1 MNTSELFHQSLSKVK
16 PEIKKEMDI
25 SFAIA
30 DKLDMILKE
39 KGLSQKEFAKQ
50 IGKTEPEV
58 SRWLSGSHNFTIRT
72 IAKLSVFL
80 NEDIISIRQ
89 QVSK

>member
-1 MNTSELFHQSLSKVK
+1 

-30 DKLDMILKE
+30 DKLSQVLAE
-39 KGLSQKEFAKQ
+39 RNLSQKEFAKQ

-72 IAKLSVFL
+72 IAKLSAYL
-80 NEDIISIRQ
+80 NEDLIS
-89 QVSK
+89 VK

>member
-1 MNTSELFHQSLSKVK
+1 MNTKELFRQSLSEVK

-25 SFAIA
+25 YFAIA
-30 DKLDMILKE
+30 DKLSQVLAE
-39 KGLSQKEFAKQ
+39 RNLSQKEFAKQ

-72 IAKLSVFL
+72 IAKLSAYL
-80 NEDIISIRQ
+80 NEDLIS
-89 QVSK
+89 VK

>member
-1 MNTSELFHQSLSKVK
+1 MNTKELFRQSLSEVK

-30 DKLDMILKE
+30 DKLSQVLAE
-39 KGLSQKEFAKQ
+39 RNLSQKEFAKQ

-72 IAKLSVFL
+72 IAKLSAYL
-80 NEDIISIRQ
+80 NEDLIS
-89 QVSK
+89 VK